1 MDELRAR
8 MGQRPVQYRFMAQ
21 LARPGDQT
29 RDPTQPWPDDR
40 EVVDLG
46 TVTLDRAPADAD
58 QIARDTVFMP
68 SNLPDGIEVSDDP
81 LIDARVQAYAV
92 SFSRRSQ

>member
-1 MDELRAR
+1 
-8 MGQRPVQYRFMAQ
+8 MAQ

-46 TVTLDRAPADAD
+46 TITLECVPANAD
-58 QIARDTVFMP
+58 QIARETVFMP
-68 SNLPDGIEVSDDP
+68 SNLVPGIEVSDDP